1 MLMHRFLIAG
11 FAVCAAVAPS
21 AHAADIQ
28 GHAVSYQITVAK
40 PPENTK
46 ATGQVST
53 TLSKTCDGW
62 RYSSALFYT
71 IERGTRGNVKSDSYQ
86 EGLKFTEALDG
97 TTLQY
102 EGRYHV
108 GGRGEEARGTV
119 TLGADRSGALD
130 VKSDKLSRKV
140 DLPAQTLLPIAL
152 RSRLIDALTS
162 DDPAR
167 ARGPFPVR
175 TIELGRFYTTTDL
188 ALAPIPPL
196 PALKP
201 PPPNVTSPLLQKRA
215 WTLKQTSKTLTEW
228 MESTFVLHESGII
241 TRFTFQRE
249 GIVWRADIKELN
261 VFATPKCGG

>member
-1 MLMHRFLIAG
+1 MLMQRFLTAG
-11 FAVCAAVAPS
+11 FTACALAALP
-21 AHAADIQ
+21 ARAADIQ
-28 GHAVSYQITVAK
+28 GHATSYQITVEK

-62 RYSSALFYT
+62 RYSSALLYS
-71 IERGTRGNVKSDSYQ
+71 IERGARGNVQSDSYQ
-86 EGLKFTEALDG
+86 EGLKFTEALA
-97 TTLQY
+97 TLQY

-119 TLGADRSGALD
+119 TLSGDRSGTLD
-130 VKSDKLSRKV
+130 VKSDKLPRKV
-140 DLPAQTLLPIAL
+140 DLPAQTFLPIAL
-152 RSRLIDALTS
+152 RSVLIDALS
-162 DDPAR
+162 SEDPAR
-167 ARGPFPVR
+167 ARGPFSVR

-188 ALAPIPPL
+188 TLALAPAL

-201 PPPNVTSPLLQKRA
+201 PSPRISSPLLQKRA

-228 MESTFVLHESGII
+228 MESTFELHESGVI

-261 VFATPKCGG
+261 AFAAPKCGG